1 MGYEKGNIKTDY
13 KNEKPLT
20 TVRIMAVS
28 IKAVEDYG
36 LLVVSEIEDKT
47 YHLKKIRIYLHESM
61 WDMKGLSIANQYY
74 LKLVKYREL
83 LRKKVKDKHLYQT
96 YQEVAEL
103 ERNETTHFYGIKQL
117 YRSRLKN
124 PHLVLSKPRANYKE
138 VKSDTLRL
146 WLRDEILKN
155 ETTLNSEKEKNKK
168 GE

>member
-28 IKAVEDYG
+28 INAVEDYG
-36 LLVVSEIEDKT
+36 LLVVSEVEDRT
-47 YHLKKIRIYLHESM
+47 YHLKKIRIYLHDSM
-61 WDMKGLSIANQYY
+61 WNMKGLSIANQYY

-83 LRKKVKDKHLYQT
+83 MRKKVKDKHLYQT
-96 YQEVAEL
+96 YNEVAEL

-117 YRSRLKN
+117 YRATLKHPN
-124 PHLVLSKPRANYKE
+124 VVLSKPRANYKE

-155 ETTLNSEKEKNKK
+155 EKENNKN
-168 GE
+168 E